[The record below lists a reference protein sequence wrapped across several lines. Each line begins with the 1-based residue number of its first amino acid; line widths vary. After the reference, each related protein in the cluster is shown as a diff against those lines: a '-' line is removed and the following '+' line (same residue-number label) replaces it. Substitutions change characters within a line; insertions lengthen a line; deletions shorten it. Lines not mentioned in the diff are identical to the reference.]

1 MNIQKY
7 VKGCLTTKL
16 RLFLEGAV
24 IWGQGRIFF
33 SKRPRLLHV
42 HHSIHLTKQGTAAL
56 QRHPP
61 CNYTP
66 RMRAAGPV
74 LMVGLKRRRKNYWQR
89 QRSAAFYNPFVS
101 QDLDNSSA
109 RRKGFG
115 WNYGRLVSFLGHL
128 NTDDYVTVL
137 SGSTQKFQERKFE
150 DNRQEKRKARRKK
163 KKKILLGEW
172 T

>member
-7 VKGCLTTKL
+7 IKGCLTTKL

-24 IWGQGRIFF
+24 IWVQGRILF
-33 SKRPRLLHV
+33 SKSPRLLHV
-42 HHSIHLTKQGTAAL
+42 HHSIHLTKQGTSDTIKGGPYKGT
-56 QRHPP
+56 HDVIIH
-61 CNYTP
+61 P

-74 LMVGLKRRRKNYWQR
+74 LMVGLKRRKNYWQG

-109 RRKGFG
+109 RWKGFG
-115 WNYGRLVSFLGHL
+115 WNYERLVSFLGHL

-137 SGSTQKFQERKFE
+137 SGSTQKFQERKSE
-150 DNRQEKRKARRKK
+150 DNR
-163 KKKILLGEW
+163 
-172 T
+172 